1 MQEKPVVLLQNQ
13 NSSTRER
20 VVLKSKMFATF
31 RGKKKTLSSIKN
43 QKIKITP
50 PQKTLTRSGH
60 PCKTT
65 LLDDSRMLSTVKRK
79 AFTISTQFKNTP
91 QLPFQFIHYN
101 VQIRDQPRKA
111 RLGFSYLKSYSTFHL
126 DRQINVYM
134 YKALVE
140 PSLAT

>member
-1 MQEKPVVLLQNQ
+1 
-13 NSSTRER
+13 
-20 VVLKSKMFATF
+20 
-31 RGKKKTLSSIKN
+31 
-43 QKIKITP
+43 
-50 PQKTLTRSGH
+50 
-60 PCKTT
+60 
-65 LLDDSRMLSTVKRK
+65 MLSMVKRK